1 MATDNNGKAVHDLK
15 PADFTVL
22 DNGKPQRIVAF
33 DEQRSDGNPRP
44 STPPSL
50 PDNVYTNYVS
60 RKEPGA
66 LTVPL
71 FDSLNTERTD
81 PPNARR
87 KMPNFLGKL
96 PAREKVALYSLSSQL
111 KMVQSF
117 TEDPHQLIAAAQQL
131 SADSHTA
138 YSNTKELSSEI
149 GSLRESA
156 ISATPMAGY
165 VAEFLAEEYHDKQ
178 ELRAQ
183 LTLDAFTLLA
193 RSLSGVP
200 GRKNL
205 IWISAGFPFDISS
218 NAPALQRIAAL
229 LAANRIAVYPVD
241 VRGVVFMGA
250 DAQTK
255 DSELFAQHESYETSS
270 GADQE
275 NEGIVETTQNIARIT
290 GGRAH
295 INNNDLDAAMAG
307 MRGMTK

>member
-1 MATDNNGKAVHDLK
+1 
-15 PADFTVL
+15 
-22 DNGKPQRIVAF
+22 
-33 DEQRSDGNPRP
+33 
-44 STPPSL
+44 
-50 PDNVYTNYVS
+50 
-60 RKEPGA
+60 
-66 LTVPL
+66 
-71 FDSLNTERTD
+71 
-81 PPNARR
+81 
-87 KMPNFLGKL
+87 
-96 PAREKVALYSLSSQL
+96 
-111 KMVQSF
+111 
-117 TEDPHQLIAAAQQL
+117 LIAAAQQL
-131 SADSHTA
+131 SAHSHTA

-218 NAPALQRIAAL
+218 NAPAL

-275 NEGIVETTQNIARIT
+275 NEGIVETMQNIARIT